1 MGKQKGNFL
10 AILLLVLISTFPLI
24 DLLYPGKLEG
34 VNRTIPILHKLLLL
48 FFLFVYFITK
58 QKKWWFIN
66 SIGKILTIFITIH
79 LFYFLLSSDNYSED
93 AFKISKTLIWYFGF
107 FFFLDIGFR
116 QQFSLSRLN
125 VFFTITTVFLFFLV
139 FFGVSNELL
148 FKTNRDYGASNFAYY
163 LLFILP
169 FLFMNKVVP
178 YRSLIFIIITIGVT
192 ISFKRGTIIL
202 FFIMIIYLMFFSKL
216 KKIAGKRF
224 SNFFK
229 FLIILVVSGVLYT
242 IVLSN
247 LDNYV
252 DKFSDLTR
260 SYNSGSIN
268 DDTGS
273 GRAILYTLPLER
285 WISSNPFN
293 FILGYGFNSAPDY
306 YESTSYF
313 DQKMYAHSDFVMLI
327 HDYGLVGLSILL
339 SLFMRLFIL
348 VKKSMLEI
356 NKMPLI
362 LIFIALLIKALIS
375 GFILYEYSIYVFAI
389 LGLVLGRTRRL
400 KIENRIYNQ
409 QQITSKL
416 SNE

>member
-1 MGKQKGNFL
+1 MGKQKVNFL
-10 AILLLVLISTFPLI
+10 SILLLVLISTFPLI
-24 DLLYPGKLEG
+24 DLLYPGKVEG

-48 FFLFVYFITK
+48 FFLFVYFIKK

-93 AFKISKTLIWYFGF
+93 LFKISKTLIWYFGF

-148 FKTNRDYGASNFAYY
+148 FKANRDYGASNFAYY

-169 FLFMNKVVP
+169 YLFMNKVVP
-178 YRSLIFIIITIGVT
+178 YRSIIFLIISIGIA
-192 ISFKRGTIIL
+192 ISFKRGTIFL
-202 FFIMIIYLMFFSKL
+202 YFIMIIYLIFFSKL
-216 KKIAGKRF
+216 KEIAGKRL
-224 SNFFK
+224 SYFFK
-229 FLIILVVSGVLYT
+229 LLIILVISGVYYL

-247 LDNYV
+247 LDNYI
-252 DKFSDLTR
+252 DKFSDLTALFIT
-260 SYNSGSIN
+260 GSLS

-273 GRAILYTLPLER
+273 GRGLLYSLPIER
-285 WISSNPFN
+285 WISSNPVN
-293 FILGYGFNSAPDY
+293 LILGYGFNSAPDY
-306 YESTSYF
+306 YESTIYF

-339 SLFMRLFIL
+339 SLFIRLFRL

-362 LIFIALLIKALIS
+362 LIFLALLIKALIS

-400 KIENRIYNQ
+400 KIEDRIYNQ